1 MVTNVLRV
9 RMRVKSCSVDN
20 LVPVYVPL
28 CRFLEVFRET
38 AAGEIIES
46 MNASQK
52 WAKLVF

>member
-9 RMRVKSCSVDN
+9 RMWVKSCSVDN

-28 CRFLEVFRET
+28 CRFLEVFGGT

-46 MNASQK
+46 MNTSQK